1 MHYEQFADGTV
12 KCIEDEIPFEVPENW
27 EWCRINSISEN
38 VTDGDHQPPPQTESG
53 FPFLVISNVSDGY
66 IHFENTRYVS
76 KEYYQ
81 TLSEY
86 RKARAGDLLFTVTGS
101 YGIPVPVESSQPFC
115 FQRHIAIIRPCEISN
130 QYLSIVL
137 SSKYIKRLC
146 DELST
151 GTAQKTVGLATL
163 RNFLIPIPPAN
174 EQALIIDKVH
184 RLLIL
189 VDEIRDNKNQLIDV
203 VNAAKLKILDLAI
216 RGRLVPQDPNDEPA
230 SALVERIRAEKE
242 KLIQE
247 GKIKRDKK
255 ESFIFK
261 GEDNSYYRRTG
272 KEVEDISSD
281 LPFGIPDSW
290 VWEQLGNLCAVNPR
304 NNLPDNIV
312 TSFIPMSM
320 IEDGFSG
327 KHSSESHPWKEIK
340 SGFTH
345 FQNGDIGIA
354 KITPCFEN
362 RKSTVFHNLIGGYGA
377 GTTELY
383 ILRSYNSEIIP
394 EYLLALVKGERFI
407 SHGKQ
412 SFTGAVGQQRIG
424 KDYVTNT
431 FCPFPPVEEQ
441 KRIVE
446 AISAYFAQLDRITD
460 ALV

>member
-1 MHYEQFADGTV
+1 MLTCKGSGVGKMAFSSL
-12 KCIEDEIPFEVPENW
+12 EDAHIARQIMALRCYSGISCNYLEI
-27 EWCRINSISEN
+27 
-38 VTDGDHQPPPQTESG
+38 
-53 FPFLVISNVSDGY
+53 VISALITEITYQANGIIPGIRREIVL
-66 IHFENTRYVS
+66 NTLIPLPPHEEQDKISR
-76 KEYYQ
+76 KTK
-81 TLSEY
+81 TLRE
-86 RKARAGDLLFTVTGS
+86 L
-101 YGIPVPVESSQPFC
+101 I
-115 FQRHIAIIRPCEISN
+115 IAINVNRDRLM
-130 QYLSIVL
+130 QYI
-137 SSKYIKRLC
+137 
-146 DELST
+146 
-151 GTAQKTVGLATL
+151 Q
-163 RNFLIPIPPAN
+163 
-174 EQALIIDKVH
+174 QAKS
-184 RLLIL
+184 R
-189 VDEIRDNKNQLIDV
+189 
-203 VNAAKLKILDLAI
+203 ILDLAI
-216 RGRLVPQDPNDEPA
+216 RGKLVPQDSNDEPA
-230 SALVERIRAEKE
+230 SILVERIRTEKE
-242 KLIQE
+242 KLIKE